1 MFTKWTQVKDIIN
14 FAYYTF
20 VSKFSDGNAD
30 LFGNLT
36 EIVCVGEMQMSGRQV
51 KMFNIYKGGL

>member
-20 VSKFSDGNAD
+20 VSKFFDGKVD
-30 LFGNLT
+30 LFGKLT
-36 EIVCVGEMQMSGRQV
+36 EIVRRRNANEQQAG